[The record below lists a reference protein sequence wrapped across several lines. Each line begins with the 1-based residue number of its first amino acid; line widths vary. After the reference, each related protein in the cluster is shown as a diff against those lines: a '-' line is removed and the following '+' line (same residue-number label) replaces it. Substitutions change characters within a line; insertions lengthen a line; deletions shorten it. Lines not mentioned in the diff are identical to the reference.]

1 MCGIIGIF
9 GENSKI
15 QVEKSLELLKNRGKD
30 NQDIYEGDNFTLGHT
45 LHSVVGFTKQPITGR
60 GILTANCEIY
70 NWKELGNEESDSKVL
85 FNLLENNEI
94 EEVLKKLDG
103 VFAFAYYKDN
113 QIYLARDII
122 GIKPLWYTHT
132 DTFAF
137 ASEKKV
143 LENLG
148 YLNIQELNPREIL
161 IYNKEEDKITIK
173 KRKFFTIKPENQDSK
188 EIILKDLENYFL
200 NAIKKRI
207 PSKKFGV
214 LFSGGIDS
222 TILSH
227 IIKNNGHNFT
237 CYLSVF
243 DDPDLKE
250 PEDLT
255 YAQEIAK
262 ELNFNLEIVKIKLD
276 EVESLL
282 KTIVPLIEDSNV
294 VKVGVALTFYA
305 ACKKAKEDGC
315 KVIFSGL
322 GSEEIFAGYERHKNS
337 RNANEECISG
347 LLKMYERD
355 TYRDDVI
362 TMFNELELRL
372 PFLDKELV
380 NYALKIPEKYKI
392 NEEQSKIILRD
403 LAIKLK
409 LPERFSQRKK
419 RAAQYGSNFHKA
431 LKKLTKKENH
441 KFISSYLKQ
450 FYPQKN
456 LKLAA
461 LVSSGK
467 DGIYAMYTMMK
478 QNYEISCMITIKSKN
493 LDSYMY
499 HTPAVDIVKLQSE
512 STGIPLMIQETE
524 GEKEKELED
533 LKIILKEAKEKYQI
547 DGIITGALFSNYQRE
562 RIEKVA
568 DSLSLK
574 IFSPLW
580 HMNQETEVREIIN
593 KERES

>member
-15 QVEKSLELLKNRGKD
+15 EVEKSLELLKNRGRD
-30 NQDIYEGDNFTLGHT
+30 NQEIYEGENFTLGHT
-45 LHSVVGFTKQPITGR
+45 LHSVVGFTKQPIIGK

-70 NWKELGNEESDSKVL
+70 NWKELGKGDSDSKIL
-85 FNLLENNEI
+85 FNLLENNDI

-113 QIYLARDII
+113 KIYLARDII

-161 IYNKEEDKITIK
+161 IYDKEKDKITIK
-173 KRKFFTIKPENQDSK
+173 KRNFFTIKPEIQDSK
-188 EIILKDLENYFL
+188 EIILENLEKYFI

-222 TILSH
+222 TLLSYV
-227 IIKNNGHNFT
+227 IKNLGNNFT

-243 DDPDLKE
+243 DHPDLKE

-262 ELNFNLEIVKIKLD
+262 ELNFNLEIVKIRLD
-276 EVESLL
+276 EVEPLL

-294 VKVGVALTFYA
+294 VKVGVALTFFA

-337 RNANEECISG
+337 RNANEECLSG

-372 PFLDKELV
+372 PFLDKKLV
-380 NYALKIPEKYKI
+380 NFALRIPEKYKI

-409 LPERFSQRKK
+409 LPDKFSQRKK
-419 RAAQYGSNFHKA
+419 KAAQYGSNFHKA
-431 LKKLTKKENH
+431 LKKLSKKDNH
-441 KFISSYLKQ
+441 KLISSYLKQ

-456 LKLAA
+456 MKLAA

-478 QNYEISCMITIKSKN
+478 QNYEISCMLTIKSKN

-512 STGIPLMIQETE
+512 SIGIP
-524 GEKEKELED
+524 
-533 LKIILKEAKEKYQI
+533 
-547 DGIITGALFSNYQRE
+547 
-562 RIEKVA
+562 
-568 DSLSLK
+568 
-574 IFSPLW
+574 
-580 HMNQETEVREIIN
+580 
-593 KERES
+593 